1 MAKIKQ
7 KLLQGF
13 KFFSKFIVWLI
24 AIHIL
29 LALLMYF
36 FPGTELRDFVQNN
49 RSGLL
54 LWRICL
60 YSAGLFLI
68 LKISKTSEYWKQ
80 QMKRS
85 LVQFLVLISVGE
97 FISFISH

>member
-1 MAKIKQ
+1 MTKQ
-7 KLLQGF
+7 KLLQGG
-13 KFFSKFIVWLI
+13 KFLLMI
-24 AIHIL
+24 AALLLLSFL
-29 LALLMYF
+29 LAALGMHF

-49 RSGLL
+49 RAGLL
-54 LWRICL
+54 IWRICL
-60 YSAGLFLI
+60 YGAGLFLI

-85 LVQFLVLISVGE
+85 LVQFLVLVSVIE